1 MYNKDILYAININ
14 KEYVGY
20 INKDNNKAFIIMSN
34 EDNPAIKS
42 ISIEL
47 NKVLETVNKLVITLF
62 TENKVDPNYERVII
76 SDPFIITFV
85 LNSNYYVGITVM
97 TKEKPKLFNMLLRA
111 FNNKYYIDNKL
122 YVNLYSAYQSIK
134 AKPERIIRNFPN
146 TLSI

>member
-14 KEYVGY
+14 KEYIGY

-134 AKPERIIRNFPN
+134 AKPGRIIRNFPN

>member
-97 TKEKPKLFNMLLRA
+97 TEEKPKLFNMLLRA

-122 YVNLYSAYQSIK
+122 YINLYSAYQSIK

>member
-97 TKEKPKLFNMLLRA
+97 TEEKPKLFNMLLRA

>member
-14 KEYVGY
+14 KEYIGY

-97 TKEKPKLFNMLLRA
+97 TEEKPKLFNMLLRA

>member
-14 KEYVGY
+14 KEYIGY

-42 ISIEL
+42 ISMEL

>member
-14 KEYVGY
+14 KEYIGY

-42 ISIEL
+42 ISMEL

-97 TKEKPKLFNMLLRA
+97 TEEKPKLFNMLLRA

>member
-14 KEYVGY
+14 KEYIGY

>member
-20 INKDNNKAFIIMSN
+20 VNKDNNKAFIIMSN
-34 EDNPAIKS
+34 DDSPAIKS

-62 TENKVDPNYERVII
+62 NENKVDPNYERVII

-85 LNSNYYVGITVM
+85 INSNYYVGVTVM
-97 TKEKPKLFNMLLRA
+97 TEEKPKLFNMLLRA

-134 AKPERIIRNFPN
+134 AKPERIIRNFPS